1 MLINV
6 LPTDDVKTSEN
17 LQIKKKKMLH
27 RLTFIDMVE

>member
-17 LQIKKKKMLH
+17 LQIKKKKNV
-27 RLTFIDMVE
+27 TQANFY